1 MFLGRLLASDCA
13 LLSTVQTDKDKE
25 DVMITRRLFTVGF
38 AATLLAPGTAV
49 GQTKTR
55 KFQLDPIFLPQSV
68 EYETDLPIGSVV
80 VDPKDKFLYFIES
93 PFSARRYGIGVGR
106 AGLEWSGEAVVG
118 RKAVWPRW
126 IPTKDMIK
134 REPGK
139 YGKYSVGVDGGP
151 NNPLGARAIYLYRNG
166 RDTYYR
172 IHGTQEPWSIGKAV
186 SNGCIRMRN
195 QDVIELYDQVGIGT
209 TVVVLG

>member
-1 MFLGRLLASDCA
+1 MRQIC
-13 LLSTVQTDKDKE
+13 
-25 DVMITRRLFTVGF
+25 
-38 AATLLAPGTAV
+38 
-49 GQTKTR
+49 
-55 KFQLDPIFLPQSV
+55 QLDRSSSIRR
-68 EYETDLPIGSVV
+68 T
-80 VDPKDKFLYFIES
+80 KFLYFIES

-172 IHGTQEPWSIGKAV
+172 IHDTIEPWSIGKAV

>member
-25 DVMITRRLFTVGF
+25 NVMITRRLFTVGF

-172 IHGTQEPWSIGKAV
+172 IHGTIEPWSIGKAV